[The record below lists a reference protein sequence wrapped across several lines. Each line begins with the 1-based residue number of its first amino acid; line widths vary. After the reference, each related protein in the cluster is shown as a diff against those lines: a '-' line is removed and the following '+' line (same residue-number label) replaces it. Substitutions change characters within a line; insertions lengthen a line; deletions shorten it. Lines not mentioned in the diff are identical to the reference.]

1 MGSQEGDHTLLR
13 GQAEVWQL
21 MFGFADSMALKCAI
35 ELKVPD
41 IIHSH
46 DGPISLSEIASGF
59 DSSHPDLAYLER
71 VMRFLVRKQVFSV
84 QKQANG
90 GENLYGLT
98 HISRWL
104 LSDSN
109 LSLNLSPMVMM
120 ENHPWQ
126 LAPWH
131 CFARCVKEG
140 GLAFEKAH
148 GCGIWD
154 LASQNPEFNNLF
166 NDGLASTS
174 KVVMSAL
181 TSQYKDGFEDVK
193 TLVDVGG
200 GTGVGL
206 AEIVKAYPHIKG
218 INFDLP
224 HVVATAPEY
233 AGVSHIG
240 GNMFDNIPN
249 ADAVFMKWILHDWG
263 DEDCVKIL
271 KSCRKAIPEKTGKL
285 VLVEIVVQQEED
297 AMFGNMDLVF
307 DLLMI
312 AHTSGGE
319 RTESQWK
326 KLLAEGGFPRYKIIR
341 IPALPSIIEAYP
353 E

>member
-1 MGSQEGDHTLLR
+1 MESQEAQGDHTLLR
-13 GQAEVWQL
+13 AQAEVWQL
-21 MFGFADSMALKCAI
+21 MYGFADSMVLKCAI
-35 ELKVPD
+35 ELGIPD

-46 DGPISLSEIASGF
+46 GGPISLSQIASGLN
-59 DSSHPDLAYLER
+59 SSHPDLAYLER
-71 VMRFLVRKQVFSV
+71 IMRYLVRKKVFSV
-84 QKQANG
+84 HNQANG
-90 GENLYGLT
+90 GEILYGLT

-104 LSDSN
+104 LTDSN
-109 LSLNLSPMVMM
+109 LCLSPMAIM
-120 ENHPWQ
+120 ESHPWQ
-126 LAPWH
+126 LVPWH

-166 NDGLASTS
+166 NDGLASSS
-174 KVVMSAL
+174 KVVISAL
-181 TSQYKDGFEDVK
+181 ISQYKDGFADVK

-206 AEIVKAYPHIKG
+206 AEIVKAYPHIKA

-224 HVVATAPEY
+224 HVLATAPDHT
-233 AGVSHIG
+233 GISHVG
-240 GNMFDNIPN
+240 GDMFDTIPN
-249 ADAVFMKWILHDWG
+249 ADAVFMKWILHDWR

-271 KSCRKAIPEKTGKL
+271 KNCRKAIPEKTGKL
-285 VLVEIVVQQEED
+285 VLMEIVVQEEED
-297 AMFGNMDLVF
+297 TMFGNMDLIF
-307 DLLMI
+307 DLVMI

-341 IPALPSIIEAYP
+341 IPAFLSIIEAYP